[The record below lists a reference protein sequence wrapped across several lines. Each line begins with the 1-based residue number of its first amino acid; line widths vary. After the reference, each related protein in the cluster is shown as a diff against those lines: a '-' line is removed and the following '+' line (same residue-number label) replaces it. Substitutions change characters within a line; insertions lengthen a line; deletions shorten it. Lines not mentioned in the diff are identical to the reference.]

1 MAKQVQKK
9 EVPSQKEFEFKD
21 RMYLL
26 KGNATPISFMLRSKH
41 SPNKTL
47 LYFDQEYKVNRA
59 LRWSDNQTSPFID
72 EQDGYAVSTP
82 IIFENGS
89 LFVKKE
95 QVELQKF
102 LSIYHP
108 DNNNVYYEFDAEE
121 KAAEEYDELTAKL
134 DAQVTAREMPIE
146 ELEAIARVVLKGKVE
161 LLTSSELRRD
171 MLIYASRNPAEF
183 NSLVNDDSIKFRNI
197 AIRAVQ
203 MDIINVSSDGR
214 TVNWSGKDKGRII
227 TVPFG
232 ENAYSALAAFFLTDE
247 GMDVLSDIS
256 NKL

>member
-1 MAKQVQKK
+1 MARPIKK
-9 EVPSQKEFEFKD
+9 EAIASKKEFEFKD
-21 RMYLL
+21 RVYLL
-26 KGNATPISFMLRSKH
+26 KGNSTPISYMLRSKH
-41 SPNKTL
+41 SANKPL
-47 LYFDQEYKVNRA
+47 LYFDQEFKVNRA

-72 EQDGYAVSTP
+72 EQDGYAIATP

-89 LFVKKE
+89 LYVKKE

-108 DNNNVYYEFDAEE
+108 DNNNAYYEFDAEE
-121 KAAEEYDELTAKL
+121 KASEEYDELTAKL
-134 DAQVTAREMPIE
+134 DAQNTVREMPIE
-146 ELEAIARVVLKGKVE
+146 DLEAIARVLLKGKVE
-161 LLTSSELRRD
+161 LMTSSELRRD
-171 MLIYASRNPAEF
+171 MLIFASKNPQEF
-183 NSLVNDDSIKFRNI
+183 TSLVNDDSIKFRNI

-214 TVNWSGKDKGRII
+214 TVNWSGKDGGRII

-232 ENAYSALAAFFLTDE
+232 ENAYSALAAFFLTDQ

>member
-1 MAKQVQKK
+1 MARQAQKK
-9 EVPSQKEFEFKD
+9 DVPSKNEFEFKD

-26 KGNATPISFMLRSKH
+26 KGNATPISVMLRSKH
-41 SPNKTL
+41 SPNKPL
-47 LYFDQEYKVNRA
+47 LYFDQEHKVNRA
-59 LRWSDNQTSPFID
+59 LRWSDNQSSPFID

-95 QVELQKF
+95 QVELQRF

-108 DNNNVYYEFDAEE
+108 DNGNAYCEFDAEE
-121 KAAEEYDELTAKL
+121 KAAEEYDELTARL
-134 DAQVTAREMPIE
+134 DAQITAREMPIE

-161 LLTSSELRRD
+161 MLTSSELRRD
-171 MLIYASRNPAEF
+171 MLIYASKNPGEF

-214 TVNWSGKDKGRII
+214 TVNWSGKDGGRII

-232 ENAYSALAAFFLTDE
+232 ENAYSALAAFFLTDK

>member
-1 MAKQVQKK
+1 MARQAQKK
-9 EVPSQKEFEFKD
+9 DVPSKNEFEFKD

-41 SPNKTL
+41 SPNKPL
-47 LYFDQEYKVNRA
+47 LYFDQEHKVNRA
-59 LRWSDNQTSPFID
+59 LRWSDNQSSPFID

-95 QVELQKF
+95 QVELQRF

-108 DNNNVYYEFDAEE
+108 DNGNAYYEFDAEE
-121 KAAEEYDELTAKL
+121 KAAEEYDELTARL
-134 DAQVTAREMPIE
+134 DAQITAREMPIE

-161 LLTSSELRRD
+161 MLTSSELRRD
-171 MLIYASRNPAEF
+171 MLIYASKKPGEF

-203 MDIINVSSDGR
+203 MDIINISSDGR
-214 TVNWSGKDKGRII
+214 TVNWSGKDGGRII

-232 ENAYSALAAFFLTDE
+232 ENAYSALAAFFLTDK

>member
-1 MAKQVQKK
+1 
-9 EVPSQKEFEFKD
+9 
-21 RMYLL
+21 
-26 KGNATPISFMLRSKH
+26 MLRSKH